1 MKSPTDRAQRVDEK
15 NEVICIVIVFTP
27 RVKII
32 KISQLAYF
40 LN

>member
-15 NEVICIVIVFTP
+15 NGVICIVIVFTP
-27 RVKII
+27 RVTII